1 MADSKAVA
9 EALSTLPG
17 ISLEE
22 LSETAELLQRV
33 DRKYLV
39 PRDSAAY
46 LVADL
51 AELGARALTI
61 EDRREFSYLSMYFD
75 TPTFGLYREAATG
88 RRRRFKVRERMYLDS
103 GLHFLELKTR
113 GPRSLNV
120 KDRRRLKPV
129 EIRHSLGM
137 RQTAGGQGDVK
148 RGALDDGD
156 TRIWLAEM
164 LLRRGIEHA
173 PIPAQAGVDSLLPV
187 LNSAYR
193 RSTILQPDLA
203 RLTIDRD
210 LTLAPLLG
218 NGEHREVDEVV
229 VETKSG
235 GAPSVADRLMW
246 HYGVRP
252 IRISKYAL
260 GVASAFPD
268 MPHNRWHR
276 AMKKVGEQ

>member
-137 RQTAGGQGDVK
+137 RQTAGEQGDVK

-210 LTLAPLLG
+210 LTLAPCLETG
-218 NGEHREVDEVV
+218 SIGKWTRSSSKRNPVEHHRWRIGSCGTTVCGRYASQS
-229 VETKSG
+229 TRSAWRPPFRTCRTTG
-235 GAPSVADRLMW
+235 GTAP
-246 HYGVRP
+246 
-252 IRISKYAL
+252 
-260 GVASAFPD
+260 
-268 MPHNRWHR
+268 
-276 AMKKVGEQ
+276 